1 MADFNRTR
9 RIGELIQREIA
20 QMLQR
25 EIKDPRVK
33 NVSISAVKVNRDLS
47 IAKVFYTLFD
57 TLGGKGS
64 SDENSTD
71 EDVAKEKRLELLAKA
86 KEGLDKAS
94 GFIRH
99 SLGKKIQLRKVPK
112 LDFRYDESILR
123 GANMSQLID
132 QVIANDVKTH
142 IEVDLD

>member
-1 MADFNRTR
+1 MADLNRTR

-47 IAKVFYTLFD
+47 IAKVFYTLMDAPNNDKADRADF
-57 TLGGKGS
+57 
-64 SDENSTD
+64 
-71 EDVAKEKRLELLAKA
+71 LAQSKQ
-86 KEGLDKAS
+86 GLDKAS

-99 SLGKKIQLRKVPK
+99 SLGKKIQLRKMPK

-123 GANMSQLID
+123 GANMSRLID
-132 QVIANDVKTH
+132 EVIANDVKTH
-142 IEVDLD
+142 IDNETDESSTNN

>member
-9 RIGELIQREIA
+9 RVGELIQREIA

-33 NVSISAVKVNRDLS
+33 NVSISAVKVNRDMS
-47 IAKVFYTLFD
+47 IAIIFYTLFD
-57 TLGGKGS
+57 SMSG
-64 SDENSTD
+64 DESTD
-71 EDVAKEKRLELLAKA
+71 KESAKAKRLALLAQS

-99 SLGKKIQLRKVPK
+99 SLGQKIQLRKMPK

-132 QVIANDVKTH
+132 QVVANDVKTH
-142 IEVDLD
+142 VDLDVD

>member
-1 MADFNRTR
+1 MADLNRTR

-33 NVSISAVKVNRDLS
+33 NISISAVKVNRDLS
-47 IAKVFYTLFD
+47 IAKVFYTLMD
-57 TLGGKGS
+57 VP
-64 SDENSTD
+64 SDD
-71 EDVAKEKRLELLAKA
+71 ETAIADRVECLAQSKQ
-86 KEGLDKAS
+86 GLDKAS

-99 SLGKKIQLRKVPK
+99 SLGKKIQLRKMPK

-123 GANMSQLID
+123 GANMSRLID
-132 QVIANDVKTH
+132 EVVANDVKTH
-142 IEVDLD
+142 VDIDAETEQSSINN

>member
-1 MADFNRTR
+1 MADLNRTR
-9 RIGELIQREIA
+9 RVGELIQREIA

-33 NVSISAVKVNRDLS
+33 NVSISAVKVNRDMS
-47 IAKVFYTLFD
+47 IAKIFYTLFD
-57 TLGGKGS
+57 SISG
-64 SDENSTD
+64 DDSTD
-71 EDVAKEKRLELLAKA
+71 KETAKAQRLALLADS

-99 SLGKKIQLRKVPK
+99 SLGKKIQLRKMPK

-132 QVIANDVKTH
+132 QVVANDVKTH
-142 IEVDLD
+142 VEVDVD